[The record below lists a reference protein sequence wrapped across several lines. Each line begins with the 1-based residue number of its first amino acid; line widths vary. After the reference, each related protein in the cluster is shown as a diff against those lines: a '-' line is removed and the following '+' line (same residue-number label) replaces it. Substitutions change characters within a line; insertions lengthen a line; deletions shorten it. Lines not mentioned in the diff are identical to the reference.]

1 MQNGNKGFFQKVIM
15 SIKDF
20 DQYLIFATEKLSE
33 ALKYL
38 LKIML
43 IFSASISIGFTY
55 FFYVTVQEGIQY
67 FNNHIESIQ
76 YSNHELIVNEDNPTI
91 IENDELIIPY
101 IVIDTSQ
108 TEENNTYMEK
118 ASLYDT
124 AVIILKDKILVKNP
138 LNTSGITTYSYEEL
152 ENQYQI
158 GDFNKEQ
165 VIDFISQIN
174 QPTLYLGVY
183 ISIFLYMF
191 LVYTITTLFDVI
203 ILALL
208 GYIIARIARV
218 KLRLNATFNVG
229 VHALTLP
236 IVLNLI
242 YILVN
247 LFTGFTIKYFQWM
260 YTTISYIYVIVA
272 ILMIKTDIINTQ
284 IELAKI
290 VKEQEK
296 VRQELEEE
304 KKEEGKKELKKD
316 KEGQKQDEEEQED
329 DGQPDS
335 SET

>member
-1 MQNGNKGFFQKVIM
+1 MQSGNKGFFQKVIM

-76 YSNHELIVNEDNPTI
+76 YSNHELMVNEDNPTI

-101 IVIDTSQ
+101 VVIDTSQ
-108 TEENNTYMEK
+108 TEENNTYMER

-124 AVIILKDKILVKNP
+124 AVIILKDNILVKNP
-138 LNTSGITTYSYEEL
+138 VDTSGITTYSYEEL

-165 VIDFISQIN
+165 ALDFISQIN

-191 LVYTITTLFDVI
+191 LVYTISTIFDVL

-218 KLRLNATFNVG
+218 KLRLNATFNIG

-236 IVLNLI
+236 IILNLI

-304 KKEEGKKELKKD
+304 KKEEGKKESKKD
-316 KEGQKQDEEEQED
+316 KEGQKQDEEGQED

-335 SET
+335 SEA

>member
-76 YSNHELIVNEDNPTI
+76 YSNHELMVNEDNPTI

-108 TEENNTYMEK
+108 TEENNTYMER

-138 LNTSGITTYSYEEL
+138 VDTSGITTYSYEEL

-165 VIDFISQIN
+165 VLDFISQIN
-174 QPTLYLGVY
+174 QPTLCLGVY

-191 LVYTITTLFDVI
+191 LVYTISTIFDVL

-218 KLRLNATFNVG
+218 KLRLNATFNIG

-236 IVLNLI
+236 IILNLI

-304 KKEEGKKELKKD
+304 KKEEGKKESKKD

-335 SET
+335 SEA

>member
-1 MQNGNKGFFQKVIM
+1 MQSGNKGFFQKVIM

-43 IFSASISIGFTY
+43 IFSASISIGFTH

-76 YSNHELIVNEDNPTI
+76 YSNHELMVNEDNPTI

-101 IVIDTSQ
+101 VVIDTSQ
-108 TEENNTYMEK
+108 TEENNTYMER

-138 LNTSGITTYSYEEL
+138 VDTSGITTYSYEEL

-165 VIDFISQIN
+165 VLDFISQIN

-191 LVYTITTLFDVI
+191 LVYTISTIFDVL

-218 KLRLNATFNVG
+218 KLRLNATFTIG

-296 VRQELEEE
+296 VRQELEGE
-304 KKEEGKKELKKD
+304 KKEEGKKESKKD

-335 SET
+335 SEA

>member
-1 MQNGNKGFFQKVIM
+1 MQSGNKGFFQKVIM

-76 YSNHELIVNEDNPTI
+76 YLNHELMVNEDNPTI

-108 TEENNTYMEK
+108 TEENNTYMER

-138 LNTSGITTYSYEEL
+138 VDTSGITTYSYEEL

-165 VIDFISQIN
+165 VLDFISQIN

-191 LVYTITTLFDVI
+191 LVYTISTIFDVL

-218 KLRLNATFNVG
+218 KLRLNATFNIG

-236 IVLNLI
+236 IILNLI

-304 KKEEGKKELKKD
+304 KKEEGKKESKKD

-335 SET
+335 SEA